1 VNVVTGARQCG
12 CAVVDGL
19 WAVKLFSTISGDEYT
34 GVYSCS
40 VRAWIFGV
48 VPWIRKREGDKLFR
62 SRLKY

>member
-1 VNVVTGARQCG
+1 
-12 CAVVDGL
+12 VDGL